1 MHVSLTWQQ
10 VAVRLALALIASFLI
25 GYDRD
30 ERGKSTGI
38 RTTMLVCLAATLAM
52 LQTNLLMT
60 ARGKAPDSFV
70 VLDLMRLPLG
80 ILSGIGFIGA
90 GAIIRKDGLV
100 RGVTTAATLWFV
112 TILGLLFGG
121 GQLWLAVAGSVLALL
136 ILAILKKFE
145 ERMTI
150 RRSASLTL
158 ELITPG
164 TSAEDLPDE
173 SEIHS
178 QLEAAGFEV
187 SAWNAYYTESTLSS
201 ISCELRWPVTGS
213 HVAATP
219 LSIVSLAHAQYV
231 KSLAWR
237 V

>member
-1 MHVSLTWQQ
+1 MQVSLTWQQ

-52 LQTNLLMT
+52 LQANLLMN
-60 ARGKAPDSFV
+60 ARGKPPDSFV
-70 VLDLMRLPLG
+70 MLDLMRLPLG

-112 TILGLLFGG
+112 TVLGLLFGG
-121 GQLWLAVAGSVLALL
+121 GQLWLAVAGSILALL
-136 ILAILKKFE
+136 ILGVLKRFE

-150 RRSASLTL
+150 HPSASLTL

-164 TSAEDLPDE
+164 TSTENLPGE
-173 SEIHS
+173 SEIHH
-178 QLEAAGFEV
+178 QLEAAGFQV
-187 SAWNAYYTESTLSS
+187 SAWNAYYTSSALCS

-213 HVAATP
+213 HVSATP
-219 LSIVSLAHAQYV
+219 LSIVSLAQAQYV
-231 KSLAWR
+231 KSLAWHM
-237 V
+237 